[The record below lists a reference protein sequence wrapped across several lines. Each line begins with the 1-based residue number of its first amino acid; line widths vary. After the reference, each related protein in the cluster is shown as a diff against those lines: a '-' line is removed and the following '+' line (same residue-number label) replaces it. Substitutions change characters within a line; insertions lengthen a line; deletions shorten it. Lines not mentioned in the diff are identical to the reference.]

1 MKHLKLWL
9 ARNEGK
15 EEEYVHDRY
24 THVDGE
30 LLVCLD
36 KPILKFDPDELRNK
50 WMYSRIMCEAP
61 SYMFPEIDEGTW
73 VEFSYKDLECLIEEE
88 NGKA

>member
-1 MKHLKLWL
+1 MKHLRLWL

-30 LLVCLD
+30 LLVCFD
-36 KPILKFDPDELRNK
+36 KPIFKYDPDEYRNK
-50 WMYSRIMCEAP
+50 WMY
-61 SYMFPEIDEGTW
+61 
-73 VEFSYKDLECLIEEE
+73 
-88 NGKA
+88 